1 MHHQTLVFRD
11 TSHGRSSGP
20 RAVLRERLIAQ
31 AALTPEDLEQ
41 VEQRRRDY
49 NRLGF
54 AYQIAFVR
62 LTNRFPAQHP
72 FEVVD
77 ELLAFTGAQLGI
89 DPDQIDWYSQ
99 RQQTISEHQ
108 IRIRDYLGLRPFG
121 EESGTSSNAS
131 CSRNAAAWSRRP
143 PCGRRP
149 SSS

>member
-1 MHHQTLVFRD
+1 MADPAALVPF
-11 TSHGRSSGP
+11 S
-20 RAVLRERLIAQ
+20 REQLIAQ

-108 IRIRDYLGLRPFG
+108 IRIRHDPPSRAGRP
-121 EESGTSSNAS
+121 
-131 CSRNAAAWSRRP
+131 
-143 PCGRRP
+143 GR
-149 SSS
+149 